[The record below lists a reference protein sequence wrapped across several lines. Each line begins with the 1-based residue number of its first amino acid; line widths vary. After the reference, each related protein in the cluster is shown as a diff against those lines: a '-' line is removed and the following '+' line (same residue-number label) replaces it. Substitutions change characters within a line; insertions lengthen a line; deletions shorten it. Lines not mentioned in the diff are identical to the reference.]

1 MRGVVRRVGVARA
14 RLLIIGRLPR
24 AWAFS
29 SRLTLGVEGGLMS
42 STGAGAPA
50 STNQRRVI
58 SLVSI
63 VSFFLSILVS
73 FQVPRAEIFATLQP
87 RSGLPKVGAGRGGVA
102 GAWGDVAA
110 RSLTRA
116 LRLDKSRDWPA
127 VSGRV
132 ARTRATGRSVSAS
145 RSSACFSGDT
155 WGQERLLLWPVHRD
169 RRNEARVIQKVR
181 QGFPAFGRC
190 KVDHLDWGN
199 SLVSVLGPVY
209 PNCFKT
215 LQDNAL
221 CEACMAT
228 EDF

>member
-1 MRGVVRRVGVARA
+1 M
-14 RLLIIGRLPR
+14 
-24 AWAFS
+24 
-29 SRLTLGVEGGLMS
+29 
-42 STGAGAPA
+42 
-50 STNQRRVI
+50 
-58 SLVSI
+58 
-63 VSFFLSILVS
+63 SILVS

-155 WGQERLLLWPVHRD
+155 WAPPRPPPKKKGQIKKKKNKKKINGSASTARPSIRLSLHRHS
-169 RRNEARVIQKVR
+169 RYGKTRSTRCTQVKNELESCLFFVV
-181 QGFPAFGRC
+181 
-190 KVDHLDWGN
+190 N
-199 SLVSVLGPVY
+199 SGTSR
-209 PNCFKT
+209 FH
-215 LQDNAL
+215 
-221 CEACMAT
+221 
-228 EDF
+228 F